1 MKKPVLRNCHMIA
14 SGTCEHVSDYTET
27 IQNAAMSIPELLKR
41 AMLGTV
47 DASGFLRVGDY
58 DSMDEKHDLLDSEP
72 MPTFYSAAEAEEY
85 VAQAKRRAKNEI
97 DRYNESHKKP
107 EKEEPAAQPEGVQSG
122 SDAE

>member
-1 MKKPVLRNCHMIA
+1 MKKPILRNSHMIA

-58 DSMDEKHDLLDSEP
+58 DTMDPKDDLSDVVP
-72 MPTFYSAAEAEEY
+72 VPAFVSAAEAEEY

-97 DRYNESHKKP
+97 DRYNESHKDP
-107 EKEEPAAQPEGVQSG
+107 EQEPAAKPEGKEPG